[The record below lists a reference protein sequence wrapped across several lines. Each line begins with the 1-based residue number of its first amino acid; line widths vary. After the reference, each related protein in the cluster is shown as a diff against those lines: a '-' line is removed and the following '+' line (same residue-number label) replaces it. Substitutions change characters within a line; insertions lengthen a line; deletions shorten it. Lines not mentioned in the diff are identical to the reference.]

1 MLLYQDT
8 SVSLSWNISATA
20 EEYLNQQKGTTYI
33 WILKAEQVTSIE
45 IFILSIITF
54 TISMRLLN
62 LSSYKFYANAP
73 PVFRL
78 NASMLNAILYRFKLW
93 NNH

>member
-8 SVSLSWNISATA
+8 SVSFSWNISATA

-33 WILKAEQVTSIE
+33 WILKAEQVTSVK

-54 TISMRLLN
+54 TISMRFL
-62 LSSYKFYANAP
+62 ACET
-73 PVFRL
+73 FRL
-78 NASMLNAILYRFKLW
+78 LC
-93 NNH
+93 